1 MGNRKPFYSH
11 CAEHR
16 FYREPTGAKWKWGKG
31 LLYFITSSQVIF
43 KSLMLCHQWIIKILK
58 INQYLFW
65 IYSGIKTCLDSKH
78 TPVFSKCQKKKT
90 MRRDNITN
98 RILCIRYFSKQF
110 TQIMSVNHTP
120 QIHYTTFQVQL
131 DPAFFMLLAVH
142 KQHKQ
147 MTEQVLSSVFF
158 LRCFHISCFV

>member
-31 LLYFITSSQVIF
+31 LLYFTTSSQVIF

-78 TPVFSKCQKKKT
+78 TPVFSKCQKKKPWEE
-90 MRRDNITN
+90 ITLLIEYYASGIFLSN
-98 RILCIRYFSKQF
+98 LHRLCQLI
-110 TQIMSVNHTP
+110 
-120 QIHYTTFQVQL
+120 IHPKSTIQPFRSSWI
-131 DPAFFMLLAVH
+131 
-142 KQHKQ
+142 QH
-147 MTEQVLSSVFF
+147 F
-158 LRCFHISCFV
+158 SCFLLCTNSINKWLNKYSPVYFFSGAFT